1 LSATRRLLRDTDPDG
16 VGLIVLA
23 AADLLACRGP
33 GTNMDEQ
40 YAKLALLDS
49 MLARHHEWEQSTQ
62 FEPLLRGR
70 DLIEYLHLDPG
81 PVFSVLLDEVERAQ
95 TDGEITT
102 REEALDL
109 ARKML
114 LEGPPETSP

>member
-1 LSATRRLLRDTDPDG
+1 
-16 VGLIVLA
+16 
-23 AADLLACRGP
+23 
-33 GTNMDEQ
+33 
-40 YAKLALLDS
+40 
-49 MLARHHEWEQSTQ
+49 
-62 FEPLLRGR
+62 LLRGR
-70 DLIEYLHLDPG
+70 DLIEDLHLDPG